1 MDRPNVKV
9 AIFGG
14 AFFRSFRLTHHAN
27 HADSFVR
34 QVGLTQ
40 PPGLVFETKSMKTRY
55 ALVLA
60 ATLVAAAPNAMARVK
75 LVALPER
82 ARVVVSLNNPE
93 ATLVE
98 EERLITLQKGVNKVD
113 FSWRG
118 VNIDASSIQVRALNT
133 PDKVVVLNT
142 SYPPNENALIW
153 EISSPASQE
162 ERVRISYLLSGLN
175 REVVYKAVAEPDEKA
190 LVLRNYLRLR
200 NDSGEDLTDAELSIG
215 YGANFKKT
223 IAHEEVLE
231 MLSERIEALPIKKVL
246 TWDAASLPW
255 DPEYEKKTVGV
266 PLSYVIKN
274 DQASKL
280 GAHTLLPGKVRI
292 FIKTKE
298 QPEKEGDK
306 PGEGVAFTGED
317 WAQLT
322 PVDREMKLFIG
333 QSREVKVTQRQT
345 KKDRTEIRRN
355 NNNQDV
361 LWNTDDIYKIE
372 IENFK
377 KTPINLVVVE
387 HIPGYWKMI
396 ENSHPQQYKKKDAFT
411 FEYNLTLPPETSGAK
426 KTTVTFNINRI
437 NVQGN
442 EPASF

>member
-1 MDRPNVKV
+1 MPPARNSSSLAV
-9 AIFGG
+9 
-14 AFFRSFRLTHHAN
+14 
-27 HADSFVR
+27 FV
-34 QVGLTQ
+34 LKLM
-40 PPGLVFETKSMKTRY
+40 PMKTRIAFVLIA
-55 ALVLA
+55 ALAFA
-60 ATLVAAAPNAMARVK
+60 AQTTQARVK

-82 ARVVVSLNNPE
+82 ARVVVALGNPD

-118 VNIDASSIQVRALNT
+118 VNIDASSIQVRALGN

-175 REVVYKAVAEPDEKA
+175 RDVVYKAVAETDEKA
-190 LVLRNYLRLR
+190 LTLRNYLRLR
-200 NDSGEDLTDAELSIG
+200 NDSGEDLTDAELNIG
-215 YGANFKKT
+215 YGAGFKKT

-246 TWDAASLPW
+246 TWDAANLPW
-255 DPEYEKKTVGV
+255 DPEYEKKTVGI
-266 PLSYVIKN
+266 PLSYVITN
-274 DQASKL
+274 NTASKL
-280 GAHTLLPGKVRI
+280 GTHTLLPGKVRI

-298 QPEKEGDK
+298 QPEKDGDK

-322 PVDREMKLFIG
+322 PVDREMKLYIG
-333 QSREVKVTQRQT
+333 QSRDVKVTQRQT
-345 KKDRTEIRRN
+345 KKDRTNIRRN

-361 LWNTDDIYKIE
+361 MWDTDDIYKIE

-377 KTPINLVVVE
+377 KQPVNFVVVE
-387 HIPGYWKMI
+387 HIPGYWKMV
-396 ENSHPQQYKKKDAFT
+396 ENTHPKEFKKKDAFT
-411 FEYNLTLPPETSGAK
+411 FEYNLTLPPETSGTN
-426 KTTVTFNINRI
+426 KTVVTFNLNRL

-442 EPASF
+442 EPTSY